1 MNNIYLKQK
10 KFFQSGFTLEY
21 NNRIEY
27 LKKLKRVII
36 KNEKRIEDCLKKDLG
51 KSSVEAYMTEIG
63 LTLEDIS
70 FQIKNMKKNC
80 SKIKV
85 KTPMSQFPSK
95 TFQVASPYGNVLII
109 SPWNYPFLLS
119 MQPLVGAIA
128 AGNTVILKPSEY
140 SVNTSNIMK
149 EILSEVFSEDYV
161 YTALGDSEVA
171 SKLLSLKFDYI
182 FFTGGTSVGKI
193 VYESA
198 AKNLT
203 PVTLELGGKSPVII
217 EKSAKIDLACKRIV
231 FGKYLNCGQSC
242 VAPDYI
248 LVDKSI
254 VEEVK
259 ASLIKWID
267 VLFKDALN
275 NNQYGNIINE
285 RHFKRLLSYLDNNE
299 IIKGGKYSESSL
311 KIEPTLIIPN
321 SLDEPVMQNEIF
333 GPILPIIVYDDKKQM
348 YDILNKY
355 PTPLAC
361 YIFTTNKDFM
371 EEVIKSYSFGGGCI
385 NDTIIHLA
393 ITGLPFGGVGSSG
406 IGQYHGQKS
415 FETFSHYKS
424 IVNKSNRL
432 DINVR
437 YTPYNDKK
445 EKMIKK
451 LLH

>member
-1 MNNIYLKQK
+1 M
-10 KFFQSGFTLEY
+10 
-21 NNRIEY
+21 
-27 LKKLKRVII
+27 
-36 KNEKRIEDCLKKDLG
+36 
-51 KSSVEAYMTEIG
+51 
-63 LTLEDIS
+63 
-70 FQIKNMKKNC
+70 
-80 SKIKV
+80 
-85 KTPMSQFPSK
+85 
-95 TFQVASPYGNVLII
+95 
-109 SPWNYPFLLS
+109 
-119 MQPLVGAIA
+119 
-128 AGNTVILKPSEY
+128 
-140 SVNTSNIMK
+140 
-149 EILSEVFSEDYV
+149 
-161 YTALGDSEVA
+161 
-171 SKLLSLKFDYI
+171 
-182 FFTGGTSVGKI
+182 
-193 VYESA
+193 
-198 AKNLT
+198 
-203 PVTLELGGKSPVII
+203 
-217 EKSAKIDLACKRIV
+217 
-231 FGKYLNCGQSC
+231 
-242 VAPDYI
+242 
-248 LVDKSI
+248 
-254 VEEVK
+254 
-259 ASLIKWID
+259 
-267 VLFKDALN
+267 
-275 NNQYGNIINE
+275 
-285 RHFKRLLSYLDNNE
+285 LSYLDNNE